1 MTMLLAIMLTA
12 ATHRS
17 AGTVPPQPPQAAAP
31 VILSEGPLQ
40 RTDMVRHRF
49 KMTVT
54 INYPPVRATDQD
66 WTLPLIVNGP
76 WSVMDPED
84 FTVTLSAGRDRV
96 VQDGAKDVG
105 PPTALGGSTLKVPVP
120 EVTSWPLTVEVQANV
135 NTWSSRLDT
144 DAAMRLGWPDRW
156 PVEVA
161 PLLNPSPLIESTAAV
176 ITKTVEALT
185 KGQVRSVPP
194 VQAAKLIV
202 QDACTKF
209 KVGETRMSFSQQGQ
223 LRGFAVVG
231 AKAAATSGTGSP
243 ADLVCICVAM
253 LRAAGIPA
261 RPVIGIGSGTSGR
274 QDEFGIWAEVYLP
287 QCGWTPFDP
296 DKLQQ
301 QSIGTQDATRSWE
314 YFGTMP
320 GLQRRIPLAWS
331 FAPGSGATAFDSWAM
346 WGWTRFLQGADFPVT
361 IQNNAISSP
370 SGTFTLT
377 QQRPVPSV
385 VRLERQ

>member
-1 MTMLLAIMLTA
+1 MTIMLTIMLTA
-12 ATHRS
+12 ISQVTGGNS
-17 AGTVPPQPPQAAAP
+17 PGPPPTEGAP
-31 VILSEGPLQ
+31 VILPGGPLQ

-54 INYPPVRATDQD
+54 INYAPVPVTTMD
-66 WTLPLIVNGP
+66 WTLPLIINGP
-76 WSVMDPED
+76 WSTLDSEN
-84 FTVTLSAGRDRV
+84 FTVVLTAGRDRIV
-96 VQDGAKDVG
+96 KNGAEDVS
-105 PPTALGGSTLKVPVP
+105 PPGSLGASELQVPLP
-120 EVTSWPLTVEVQANV
+120 ETSSWPLTVEVQANV
-135 NTWSSRLDT
+135 NSWSSRLDT
-144 DAAMRLGWPDRW
+144 GAAMQIGWPDRW
-156 PVEVA
+156 PAEVA
-161 PLLNPSPLIESTAAV
+161 PLLQPSALIESSAEI
-176 ITKTVEALT
+176 ITGTVEALT

-209 KVGETRMSFSQQGQ
+209 RVSETRMSLSQQGQ

-231 AKAAATSGTGSP
+231 AKAAAKAGVGSP

-253 LRAAGIPA
+253 LRAAGLPA
-261 RPVIGIGSGTSGR
+261 RPVIGIGSGTPGR
-274 QDEFGIWAEVYLP
+274 GDEFGVWAEVYLP
-287 QCGWTPFDP
+287 RCGWTPFDP

-331 FAPGSGATAFDSWAM
+331 FAPGSGGTAFDSWAL
-346 WGWTRFLQGADFPVT
+346 WGWSRFLQGTDFPIT
-361 IQNNAISSP
+361 IQNDAIQTT
-370 SGTFTLT
+370 SGLFPLT
-377 QQRPVPSV
+377 PQRPVPSV